1 MQQIVIT
8 KSGGPEV
15 LRLEERPDPPAE
27 PGKVVIRVKTA
38 GVNFADILARKG
50 LYPDAPPTPCVV
62 GYEVAGEI
70 MRVGAGVKEN
80 LIGQPVIAL
89 TRFGGYADCV
99 MVPQEQVF
107 PKPATLSFEE
117 AAAVPVAYLTAYQL
131 IMVMGALRPEEA
143 VLIHNAGGGVGLAAL
158 DLAKHVGA
166 KIYGTASARKHEFLR
181 QRGLDFPIDYRTREW
196 SKEVLALTEGR
207 GVELVLDAF
216 GGSHFRKSYKVL
228 RSSGRLG
235 MYGISSATQSRLM
248 GSLRLLQNV
257 VQMPLFSPVSLMNRN
272 RSVFGVNLGHMWH
285 ESDKVRHWIL
295 EILRGVEQGWVRPH
309 VDKVFALAEAGEA
322 HAYIEARRNIGKVL
336 LCPQ

>member
-8 KSGGPEV
+8 KFGGPEV
-15 LRLEERPDPPAE
+15 LKLEERPDQQADS
-27 PGKVVIRVKTA
+27 GIVVIRVKAA

-70 MRVGAGVKEN
+70 MSVGAGVEGMQ
-80 LIGQPVIAL
+80 IGQPVVAL

-99 MVPQEQVF
+99 RVPQEQVF
-107 PKPATLSFEE
+107 PKPAALSFEE

-143 VLIHNAGGGVGLAAL
+143 VLIHNAGGGVGLASL
-158 DLAKHVGA
+158 DLAKKIGA
-166 KIYGTASARKHEFLR
+166 KTYGTASAHKHDFLR
-181 QRGLDFPIDYRTREW
+181 QRGLDFPIDYRNRDW
-196 SKEVLALTEGR
+196 RKELLALTEGR

-235 MYGISSATQSRLM
+235 MYGISSATQSRLA
-248 GSLRLLQNV
+248 GGLRLLQNV
-257 VQMPLFSPVSLMNRN
+257 VQMPLFSPVALMNRN

-285 ESDKVRHWIL
+285 EREKVRHWLL
-295 EILRGVEQGWVRPH
+295 EILQGVAQGWARPH
-309 VDKVFALAEAGEA
+309 VDKVFALSEAGEA
-322 HAYIEARRNIGKVL
+322 HAYIEARRNTGKVL
-336 LCPQ
+336 LRP